1 MLFSPARAFAKQRPV
16 ITRQHLTDS
25 SSIQSTPAKEQ
36 KSNTVAAK
44 LSLGFRTLGANM
56 EGRQRVSSLR
66 LRSET
71 VLKALAE
78 GRWRLAHGQE
88 AVAQLLED
96 LDELRK
102 TKLGSD
108 LREVQESILEHNAMY
123 AKNPEV
129 LGSMLH
135 LVFGLDVMSQ
145 WLTSRDEEL
154 DERFR
159 HLEKLQEDLVK
170 HRCALE
176 DLQMEVQDIKASTA
190 GSSEVQALRRE
201 NARLRRE
208 SSLSAEAVAPS
219 EPLAA
224 SWTPGAK
231 AELLRC
237 LEALEPRL
245 AALPMAPEFMEL
257 QEEACEAYHHL
268 RRVLLEAVA
277 LPIPKTEGRW

>member
-1 MLFSPARAFAKQRPV
+1 
-16 ITRQHLTDS
+16 
-25 SSIQSTPAKEQ
+25 
-36 KSNTVAAK
+36 
-44 LSLGFRTLGANM
+44 M

-170 HRCALE
+170 HRSALE

-201 NARLRRE
+201 NARLRRA
-208 SSLSAEAVAPS
+208 SAQAVVAPS
-219 EPLAA
+219 EPLAT
-224 SWTPGAK
+224 SWTPAAK
-231 AELLRC
+231 AELLRS

-245 AALPMAPEFMEL
+245 AALPMAPGFLEL

-277 LPIPKTEGRW
+277 LPIPAEGRW

>member
-16 ITRQHLTDS
+16 IARQHLTDS
-25 SSIQSTPAKEQ
+25 SSIQSTPSKEQ

-208 SSLSAEAVAPS
+208 SSHAEAVAPS

-245 AALPMAPEFMEL
+245 AALPMAPGFMEL